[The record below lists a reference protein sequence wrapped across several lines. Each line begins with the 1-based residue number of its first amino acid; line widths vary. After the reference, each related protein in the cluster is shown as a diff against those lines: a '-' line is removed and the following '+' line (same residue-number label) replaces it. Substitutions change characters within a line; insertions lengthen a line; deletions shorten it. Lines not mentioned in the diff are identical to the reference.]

1 MANKY
6 VPRTIRSIRLSAYHA
21 AILDVVKK
29 DIGYEWNNRAVGEAL
44 EVYYEVKHMN
54 KEKKANK
61 NNFIEVDLDI
71 RKGDLMASTLIHLD
85 VKDTEDVERFKNL
98 CYNNKKVYLFAEEDE
113 RR

>member
-6 VPRTIRSIRLSAYHA
+6 VPRTIRNIRLTVYHA

-44 EVYYEVKHMN
+44 EVYYKVMHMD
-54 KEKKANK
+54 KEK
-61 NNFIEVDLDI
+61 
-71 RKGDLMASTLIHLD
+71 
-85 VKDTEDVERFKNL
+85 EDN
-98 CYNNKKVYLFAEEDE
+98 E